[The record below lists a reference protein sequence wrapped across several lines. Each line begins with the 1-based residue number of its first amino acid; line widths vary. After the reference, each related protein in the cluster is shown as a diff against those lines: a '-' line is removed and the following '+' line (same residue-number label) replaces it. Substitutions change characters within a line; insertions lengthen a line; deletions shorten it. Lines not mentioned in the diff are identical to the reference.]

1 MILSNVDRHHRRKY
15 DIPAYISNPFLYSDS
30 NKIHL
35 DFSNESKEKQKPL
48 LVLKAWTV
56 FFFYSNGWHIIDGF
70 VDQVI

>member
-1 MILSNVDRHHRRKY
+1 MIISNVDRHHRRKY

-48 LVLKAWTV
+48 LVLKAWTG
-56 FFFYSNGWHIIDGF
+56 FFFIVMDGTLSM
-70 VDQVI
+70 VL